1 MSKLRNL
8 DAEFKIFSSK
18 ISTQLN
24 MLQEMARNYEI
35 TLKKKKTQGKFHMSL
50 ITYLST

>member
-35 TLKKKKTQGKFHMSL
+35 TLKKKHKVSFTCL
-50 ITYLST
+50 